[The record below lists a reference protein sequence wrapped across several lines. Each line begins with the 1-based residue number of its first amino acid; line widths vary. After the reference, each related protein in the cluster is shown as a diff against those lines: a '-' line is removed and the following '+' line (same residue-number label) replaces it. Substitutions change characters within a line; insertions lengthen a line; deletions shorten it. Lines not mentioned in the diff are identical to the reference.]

1 MSFYD
6 WKAGFGH
13 KNNVLLIWIKYFH
26 TNWTLNIGS
35 INSTQEFSQHNVE
48 NNPAQTSLS
57 FQLPPSSALHLL
69 PPSEQLC
76 THPFVC
82 VCLCFPHLV
91 RPPNMCL
98 GSSLTP
104 ALFLMLVSTKFGS
117 SSPSQP
123 FLIVIF
129 ENVLKHW
136 EFSSYFPLRWH
147 ILHYL
152 RSSFHLRS
160 SYIRGCLHF
169 KDL

>member
-1 MSFYD
+1 MSSDD
-6 WKAGFGH
+6 WKAGH
-13 KNNVLLIWIKYFH
+13 KNNVLVIWIKYWLLYFH
-26 TNWTLNIGS
+26 TNRTLNIGS
-35 INSTQEFSQHNVE
+35 INSTQEFSEHNVE

-91 RPPNMCL
+91 RPPNMRL

-104 ALFLMLVSTKFGS
+104 ALFLMLVSTKFES
-117 SSPSQP
+117 SSSFPSQP

-136 EFSSYFPLRWH
+136 DSWWHRGYKLGWAEPHSRFPL
-147 ILHYL
+147 
-152 RSSFHLRS
+152 SFPLIS
-160 SYIRGCLHF
+160 L
-169 KDL
+169 